1 MIMDLSTLIVT
12 LCITIVIFLIT
23 NLHQRKKRDL
33 GEVSLIPFT
42 LIQIIAIVVFV
53 VLAAHL
59 ISTATGITFPRRH
72 LF

>member
-12 LCITIVIFLIT
+12 LCITIVIFLIA

-33 GEVSLIPFT
+33 GEVSLIPST
-42 LIQIIAIVVFV
+42 LIQIIALVVFV

-59 ISTATGITFPRRH
+59 ISTETGITFPKRN